1 MKGVNNYM
9 DIEEKKGFLRSYL
22 EGKKELDSIVESIEA
37 LRMSK
42 MLPSINMDGMPH
54 AHNTS
59 DLSGYVAKLDE
70 LERKIQAKQWQ
81 IINIQMQIEISIM
94 EMKSSKERMVLR
106 YRYIQ
111 GLKWEEICL
120 KMGYSWQN
128 THLIHAKA
136 LKNFKMPEKLD

>member
-94 EMKSSKERMVLR
+94 EMKNSKERMVLR

>member
-1 MKGVNNYM
+1 M

-94 EMKSSKERMVLR
+94 EMKNSKERMVLR

>member
-42 MLPSINMDGMPH
+42 MLPSINVDGMPH

>member
-42 MLPSINMDGMPH
+42 MLPSINVDGMPH

-94 EMKSSKERMVLR
+94 EMKSPKERMVLR

>member
-1 MKGVNNYM
+1 M

>member
-1 MKGVNNYM
+1 M

-22 EGKKELDSIVESIEA
+22 EGKKELDSIAESLEA

-54 AHNTS
+54 THNTS
-59 DLSGYVAKLDE
+59 DLSGYAAKLDE

>member
-1 MKGVNNYM
+1 M

-42 MLPSINMDGMPH
+42 MLPSINVDGMPH